1 MTNHSQSTE
10 ELDAHLGE
18 HLQFLRASAD
28 AYDAGFD
35 GEAKR
40 IAVSI
45 RVLVHDTGRSKSLL
59 GQLERKNQT
68 FVDSAFP
75 LVPDNKSSHS
85 GLVVTSMVPGAGA
98 KYVAFLDEPPHGQV
112 KKVSFE
118 NWWNAAVFVDSSG
131 RTLSRKDLVLT
142 VANQDGGAHVDA
154 ALDSTYADLSRNNSL
169 GWMYSDGTK
178 SEALGG
184 PERAA
189 LRQIGHE
196 VLKTLLPSYE
206 KRPIYPDGGV
216 VFGGMVMLQQEP
228 ARVRS
233 QELTRAT
240 KHVTKVGRNERCPCG
255 SGVKYKRCCGALV

>member
-1 MTNHSQSTE
+1 M
-10 ELDAHLGE
+10 
-18 HLQFLRASAD
+18 RASAD

-59 GQLERKNQT
+59 GQLGHKNRN

-75 LVPDNKSSHS
+75 LVPNNMTSHS

-98 KYVAFLDEPPHGQV
+98 KYVAFLDEPPHGQL
-112 KKVSFE
+112 KEIDFDS
-118 NWWNAAVFVDSSG
+118 WWNAAVFVDSSG
-131 RTLSRKDLVLT
+131 RTLSRKDLVLA

-154 ALDSTYADLSRNNSL
+154 ALNAIYADLSRHNSL
-169 GWMYSDGTK
+169 GWMYSDGAR

-196 VLKTLLPSYE
+196 VLKTLLPAYE
-206 KRPIYPDGGV
+206 KKPIYPDVGV
-216 VFGGMVMLQQEP
+216 VFGGMVMLKEEP
-228 ARVRS
+228 ARAQGRQPVRS
-233 QELTRAT
+233 A
-240 KHVTKVGRNERCPCG
+240 KVGRNERCPCG